1 MTAHS
6 SQTVAQFIVQ
16 CLENEGVQYVFGIPG
31 EENIHLVDAFRD
43 SSIRFIL
50 VRHEQGASFMADIYG
65 RLTMRAGVCLATL
78 GPGAI
83 NLLLGTADANSDSV
97 PLVAISAQ
105 VGINRGYKES
115 HQRIDLVNMFRPVT
129 KWAELVQSA
138 EAIPEMVRSA
148 FKQAQTERQGA
159 TYLGIPEDIESQ
171 AMPKGFAPL
180 LPNTVYDS
188 YPSSSQI
195 QRAVAVLRNS
205 KRPIILAGHG
215 ATRNQAQAA
224 LIQFSEQLD
233 IPVATTFMG
242 KGVFPDNHPN
252 SLGTMGFMRHDY
264 ANFGFDHAD
273 TVICVGYDL
282 QEFSPAQINPKKDK
296 NILHIHRYPAS
307 VDAHY
312 AVTVGIEGNIA
323 ETLAELA
330 REANATYEHHA
341 TSMKIRQLLHEER
354 EKGKNDSSYPVK
366 PQRLVADT
374 RAALG
379 DGDIVL
385 ADTGAIKMWMARLYP
400 TYQPNTCLISNGLAT
415 MAFSLPGAIAAKL
428 AYPEKKILAVMG
440 DGGFLMNSQEIETAI
455 REKAHFVVLVWVDNA
470 YGLIKWKMD
479 LGLGRDSYIAF
490 NNPDFVKYA
499 ESFGAKGYFIERTE
513 DLLPTLQKALADE
526 TVSIIACPV
535 DASENDALTDKLGK
549 LTLSL

>member
-1 MTAHS
+1 MAIHS
-6 SQTVAQFIVQ
+6 SPTVAQFIVQ

-31 EENIHLVDAFRD
+31 EENIHLVDAFKD

-159 TYLGIPEDIESQ
+159 TYLSIPEDIESQ
-171 AMPKGFAPL
+171 SMPKGLHPL
-180 LPNTVYDS
+180 FPNTVYDS
-188 YPSSSQI
+188 APSSSQI
-195 QRAVAVLRNS
+195 QRAVAVLRGS

-215 ATRNQAQAA
+215 ATRNSAQAA
-224 LIQFSEQLD
+224 LIQFSEQLS

-264 ANFGFDHAD
+264 ANFGFDQAD

-282 QEFSPAQINPKKDK
+282 QEFAPVQINPKGDK

-312 AVTVGIEGNIA
+312 TVTVGIEGNIA

-330 REANATYEHHA
+330 RETNVTYEHHA
-341 TSMKIRQLLHEER
+341 TSMKIRQLLEEER

-374 RAALG
+374 RAAMG
-379 DGDIVL
+379 DADIVL

-428 AYPEKKILAVMG
+428 AYPEKKVLAAMG
-440 DGGFLMNSQEIETAI
+440 DGGFLMNSQEIETAL
-455 REKAHFVVLVWVDNA
+455 REKVHFVILVWVDDA

-479 LGLGRDSYIAF
+479 LGLGHDSYIAF